1 MKVSQKLF
9 GYNLECTRR
18 VGYSGL
24 YAEMLRNNRL
34 LAGAEGFYPVA
45 WDGMEGWG
53 QCSERIH
60 LRAGHT
66 YEMAVAG
73 GEKNGMRLR
82 TEYGTVLF
90 ESHSSRARFR
100 SSYTIA
106 HARFEAVSSGPIRCL
121 SLRPADAFHGCRRDV
136 LDAIRELHPG
146 TIRVPGGCFAERCA
160 WKEGL
165 LAAEER
171 PVITDGGL
179 ELLFSANDGYDG
191 YELNIDDYAAVC
203 RYAGAE
209 MEYTVRLS
217 EEDPQNAAD
226 LVEYCNGGPVSSW
239 GAQRILRGYD
249 EPYQVKTWYIGN
261 EIAWLR
267 DSRLSDAEYAA
278 GINDAYVRAMRQAD
292 PAIRTVAS
300 TGNIPAWDAQFLQTA
315 KEVDLC
321 GHHYYLFDTHPEM
334 DPEMLAQAGEKLVL
348 PRLLRVREILGDRPF
363 RFDEWNQRWGCFGS
377 GESALYAAG
386 VMCMLIRN
394 ANRLSL
400 DGASYFALINEG
412 PIRVYPDHVR
422 FAPDGEVL
430 RRMALHAG
438 GELLPSADK
447 FCVTTTHPGFRYTT
461 VINPSA
467 EKSKEVR
474 YAGCGETLI
483 PEGDSVH
490 IEAWEGDRTMLPPL
504 SVAFIRNGN

>member
-34 LAGAEGFYPVA
+34 SAGAEGFYPVA

-60 LRAGHT
+60 LRAGQT

-90 ESHSSRARFR
+90 ESHSPRARFR

-106 HARFEAVSSGPIRCL
+106 HARFEAVSSGSIRYL

-146 TIRVPGGCFAERCA
+146 TIRVPGGCFAERYA

-165 LAAEER
+165 LAPEER

-209 MEYTVRLS
+209 IEYTVRLS

-226 LVEYCNGGPVSSW
+226 LVEYCNGGPESPW
-239 GAQRILRGYD
+239 GAKRILRGYD
-249 EPYQVKTWYIGN
+249 DPYRVKTWYIGN

-278 GINDAYVRAMRQAD
+278 GVNDAYVRAMRQAD

-300 TGNIPAWDAQFLQTA
+300 TGNVPAWDVHFLQTA

-321 GHHYYLFDTHPEM
+321 GHHYYLFDTHPET
-334 DPEMLAQAGEKLVL
+334 DPEMLAQAGQKLVL
-348 PRLLRVREILGDRPF
+348 PRLLQARQIFRERPF
-363 RFDEWNQRWGCFGS
+363 RFPEREPAQPGRSLLFCPGQRRPDSRLSGPCPLCSGRGSAPSDGAARGRGVAAVSGRFQYNHNTPGFQIHHCHQSIGGKIQRDSVRRQRRNPDSGRRFGS
-377 GESALYAAG
+377 Y
-386 VMCMLIRN
+386 
-394 ANRLSL
+394 
-400 DGASYFALINEG
+400 
-412 PIRVYPDHVR
+412 
-422 FAPDGEVL
+422 
-430 RRMALHAG
+430 
-438 GELLPSADK
+438 
-447 FCVTTTHPGFRYTT
+447 
-461 VINPSA
+461 
-467 EKSKEVR
+467 
-474 YAGCGETLI
+474 
-483 PEGDSVH
+483 
-490 IEAWEGDRTMLPPL
+490 
-504 SVAFIRNGN
+504 